1 MRREPDVEKPSK
13 AKLSNIIDM
22 GLGFSGMIRLFKQGE
37 KEKLHKE
44 LLSVVQKVFKAES
57 EQQFREIH
65 SSFCK
70 WGTENI
76 TLAKKKSKASYGQIA
91 KTLNVVLKV
100 AVYYSY
106 LPRCEKSKQISRWLD
121 AAVDTKMMEY
131 LKERYRE
138 AIEPWPTAM
147 EHVDESDYREIQKVV
162 RKHIKEKHEGKI
174 TPVQFDDIYWE
185 AFKHAKALP

>member
-1 MRREPDVEKPSK
+1 MRREPDMKESSK
-13 AKLSNIIDM
+13 AKLSNIVDM

-37 KEKLHKE
+37 KEKLHQK
-44 LLSVVQKVFKAES
+44 LLSVVQKVFEAES

-65 SSFCK
+65 SSFCE

-76 TLAKKKSKASYGQIA
+76 TLAKKRSKASYGQIA

-100 AVYYSY
+100 VVYYCH
-106 LPRCEKSKQISRWLD
+106 LPDCEMSQQISRWLD

-138 AIEPWPTAM
+138 AIKPWPTAI
-147 EHVDESDYREIQKVV
+147 EHVHESDYREIQKVV
-162 RKHIKEKHEGKI
+162 HKHVKEKHEGKI

-185 AFKHAKALP
+185 ALNR

>member
-1 MRREPDVEKPSK
+1 MKTKLDLKEPLE

-37 KEKLHKE
+37 KEKLHEE
-44 LLSVVQKVFKAES
+44 LLSVVQKVFKTES

-70 WGTENI
+70 WGTGNI
-76 TLAKKKSKASYGQIA
+76 TLAKKQSKASYGQIA

-100 AVYYSY
+100 AVYYCH
-106 LPRCEKSKQISRWLD
+106 LPSCEKSKGISRWLD

-138 AIEPWPTAM
+138 AIKRWPTAI
-147 EHVDESDYREIQKVV
+147 EHVDEPDYREIQKAV
-162 RKHIKEKHEGKI
+162 RKHIRDKHEGKI
-174 TPVQFDDIYWE
+174 TPVQFDDIYWQ
-185 AFKHAKALP
+185 ALNR